1 MRFIA
6 TLLVFLWWPLASFA
20 QDGDDDPGYL
30 AGLLQDAL
38 SGAGRDVRIRGFQGA
53 LSSEATI
60 ASMVI
65 SDDQGEWFRAENIV
79 LDWRRAALLRGIV
92 DVTSFSAE
100 SVVVSRAPGA
110 GEELPSAEAEPF
122 SIPDLPVEVRIE
134 RFAVEALQLGAPL
147 LGEAA
152 EFTINGAATLAD
164 GGADLDLNL
173 TRVDGKQ
180 SQIALAA
187 SYDPSSRDLAVDLTA
202 EEAAGGLAATLLGIP
217 GAPSLALTVQGKGLV
232 DDFTAEIALATD
244 DRPRITGTV
253 DILAPQE
260 TGTWDVQVDI
270 TGDPTPL
277 LTEETRAFFGTDIG
291 LQARVVRAA
300 SGRTDLPQFALTAD
314 ALTLSG
320 SAAISETGWLEAL
333 DAEGRIAN
341 PTGGPV
347 ILPFGGGDTQ
357 VASVTFDAA
366 LDGDLT
372 FDARLDE
379 FVSPDAT
386 LDALTITGR
395 GQIDQKSFAQQDG
408 EFGLDLTFVADTLSL
423 TDPALA
429 EAVGSELA
437 GATRVEYRSGQP
449 VRVTGLEVNG
459 ENYGLNGTASWS
471 FSEVMPLVLDMKLV
485 AENITRFSAVA
496 GRDLA
501 GRVEVAVDG
510 RVGPI
515 SGMFD
520 LAVDG
525 TTLDLSVGENTVDR
539 LLAGVGSVRLDARRD
554 ETGTTLREVRVVKP
568 AIDFEANGK
577 ITSLDTSLRFD
588 GTLRNLDRVFPGEAA
603 GSAKLNGRIILAGT
617 TLRNL
622 EVTADL
628 SNQNAV
634 VRLPFAGGLRL
645 GSGTIDLAA
654 TGGTNGRWT
663 ADVEVRDLDAP
674 QASADTLALTGEGSI
689 SQTESGGLVSVGGD
703 LTVAGSALRL
713 SDARFGQAVGNT
725 PSVTTRFDWVQASER
740 LTVQS
745 FGLATGSIDATGS
758 ALITQTLSAP
768 DAQFALS
775 LVADSLAPLSGL
787 AGQNLQ
793 GRATIDVSGTYQDG
807 GDFDVNARGQGSGLG
822 IGNATVDQLLAGVT
836 RFEVGASGQDGAL
849 AEVSADVQNPE
860 ISARVSGPLSNLA
873 IDARLANVGLIAPD
887 FQGALVVDGTVG
899 QQGDAYVVDVDLD
912 GPGGTTL
919 AVDGRVANGGSANL
933 SINGAAP
940 LGLANVFIAPRRL
953 NGRAELDLQ
962 IAGPLALSS
971 LSGTITPQGAEFS
984 APTLGIIL
992 TPITGQ
998 IGLGGGAAQIN
1009 LAAQGNHGGSVD
1021 VAGRLGLTTLDAA
1034 ITATLSR
1041 FGVRDPDLYNT
1052 SVDGTVSLNGP
1063 IGRNLLVSGDL
1074 RLNETEIQVPSS
1086 GVSALGEIPPMDH
1099 LGATRPVMRTLDRAG
1114 IASAQDTAVENASG
1128 PSSTRL
1134 DLTLTAP
1141 GQVFVRGRG
1150 LDAELAGELRLTG
1163 PTSDIIPQGGFEL
1176 VRGRLDILN
1185 QRFTLDEGRIQMSGS
1200 FDPVLRFVAETDAND
1215 ITVMVILDGPAS
1227 SPEIS
1232 FSSSPEL
1239 PEDEVLAQLL
1249 FGRNLSNLSALQ
1261 ALELANAVATL
1272 AGRGGIGLLSRLR
1285 DGFGLDDLDVTQT
1298 DDGGTAV
1305 RAGKYIS
1312 DNIYSD
1318 VVVESGGRAEINLN
1332 LDVTSDITARGSVD
1346 NSGNSSLGVFFERDY

>member
-20 QDGDDDPGYL
+20 QDSDEDPRYL

-53 LSSEATI
+53 LSSEASI
-60 ASMVI
+60 ASIVI

-100 SVVVSRAPGA
+100 TVVVSRAPDA
-110 GEELPSAEAEPF
+110 GEDLPSAEAEPF
-122 SIPDLPVEVRIE
+122 SIPELPVEVRIE
-134 RFAVEALQLGAPL
+134 RFAVGSLQLGAPL

-152 EFTINGAATLAD
+152 EFAITGAAELAE

-173 TRVDGKQ
+173 ERVDGQQ

-187 SYDPSSRDLAVDLTA
+187 SYDPSSRQLSVDLNA

-217 GAPSLALTVQGKGLV
+217 GAPSVALTVQGEGMV
-232 DDFTAEIALATD
+232 DDFEAAIALATD
-244 DRPRITGTV
+244 EQPRITGTV
-253 DILAPQE
+253 EILAPQE
-260 TGTWDVQVDI
+260 TGTWDVRVDI

-291 LQARVVRAA
+291 LQAQVMREAN
-300 SGRTDLPQFALTAD
+300 GRIDLPQFALTAD
-314 ALTLSG
+314 ALSLSG
-320 SAAISETGWLEAL
+320 SATISETGWLEAL
-333 DAEGRIAN
+333 DAEGRIVN
-341 PTGGPV
+341 PDGGSV
-347 ILPFGGGDTQ
+347 VLPFGGGDTQ

-366 LDGDLT
+366 LNGDLS
-372 FDARLDE
+372 FDARLDG

-386 LDALTITGR
+386 LDSLSITGR
-395 GQIDQKSFAQQDG
+395 GQINQQSFAQQDG
-408 EFGLDLTFVADTLSL
+408 QFALDLTWAAEALAL
-423 TDPALA
+423 ADPALA
-429 EAVGSELA
+429 EAVGSELS
-437 GATRVEYRSGQP
+437 GAARVDYQSGQP
-449 VRVTGLEVNG
+449 IRVTGLEANG
-459 ENYGLNGTASWS
+459 PEYGLTGDATWT
-471 FSEVMPLVLDMKLV
+471 SEDAMPLAVDLRLV
-485 AENITRFSAVA
+485 AEDITRFSAIA
-496 GRDLA
+496 GRPLGGRIDLQA
-501 GRVEVAVDG
+501 NGT
-510 RVGPI
+510 VGPI
-515 SGMFD
+515 SGMID
-520 LAVDG
+520 MVVDG
-525 TTLDLSVGENTVDR
+525 TTLNLAVGQDVADR
-539 LLAGVGSVRLDARRD
+539 LLTGVGSARVDVRRD
-554 ETGTTLREVRVVKP
+554 ETGTTIRSARVVTP
-568 AIDFEANGK
+568 AANLEATGK
-577 ITSLDTSLRFD
+577 ITSGDTAVRF
-588 GTLRNLDRVFPGEAA
+588 GGVLSNLDRVYPGEADGA
-603 GSAKLNGRIILAGT
+603 AVLNGSVMLSGT

-622 EVTADL
+622 ELTADL
-628 SNQNAV
+628 SNQSQP
-634 VRLPFAGGLRL
+634 VRLPFGGGLTL
-645 GSGTIDLAA
+645 TNGTVDVTA
-654 TGGTNGRWT
+654 TGGPDGAWQ
-663 ADVEVRDLDAP
+663 AEVAVRDLESP
-674 QASADTLALTGEGSI
+674 QASATTLALAGNGNIAQSED
-689 SQTESGGLVSVGGD
+689 GGLVSVGGD
-703 LTVAGSALRL
+703 MRLAGSALRL
-713 SDARFGQAVGNT
+713 SDARFAQAIGSNPT
-725 PSVTTRFDWVQASER
+725 ITTTFDWVQASER

-745 FGLATGSIDATGS
+745 FGLATGAIDATGS
-758 ALITQTLSAP
+758 TMITQALSAP

-787 AGQNLQ
+787 AGQNLRGQ
-793 GRATIDVSGTYQDG
+793 ATIDVTGAYQDG
-807 GDFDVNARGQGSGLG
+807 GDFEVTARGQGSGLG

-836 RFEVGASGQDGAL
+836 RFEVGATGQDGAL
-849 AEVSADVQNPE
+849 ARLSANVQNPE
-860 ISARVSGPLSNLA
+860 ISARVNGPLSNLE

-899 QQGDAYVVDVDLD
+899 QQSDGYLVDVDLD
-912 GPGGTTL
+912 GPGGTRL
-919 AVDGRVANGGSANL
+919 AVDGRVANGGRANL

-953 NGRAELDLQ
+953 NGQAALDLRVS
-962 IAGPLALSS
+962 GPLGVSS

-998 IGLGGGAAQIN
+998 IQLSNGAAQIG
-1009 LAAQGNHGGSVD
+1009 LSAQGNHGGSVD
-1021 VAGRLGLTTLDAA
+1021 VGGRLGLSTLDAS
-1034 ITATLSR
+1034 ITATLNR

-1086 GVSALGEIPPMDH
+1086 GVSALGEIPPIDH

-1114 IASAQDTAVENASG
+1114 ITSAQDTAAEAARG

-1150 LDAELAGELRLTG
+1150 LDAELAGQLRLTG

-1200 FDPVLRFVAETDAND
+1200 FDPVLRFVAETNANG
-1215 ITVMVILDGPAS
+1215 ITVRVILDGPAS

-1272 AGRGGIGLLSRLR
+1272 AGRGGMGLLSRLR
-1285 DGFGLDDLDVTQT
+1285 DGFGLDDLDVSQT
-1298 DDGGTAV
+1298 EDGGTAV

-1346 NSGNSSLGVFFERDY
+1346 NTGNSSLGIFFERDY